1 MCRSIDYNAA
11 HAGVVPLGLPV
22 SSPLCDIV
30 VHLMQS
36 NPSST
41 CLVLAGV
48 SIVRV
53 ALNTPCSYAVMCVC
67 QVRGV
72 FLGAPP
78 FECAYSGQMKSAA
91 DVTHPSK
98 VPDKGFPCHMPCR
111 SFKVPEHYVA
121 VKAYVVRNCTENAAA
136 AAAPVG

>member
-1 MCRSIDYNAA
+1 MGKGGGERLKALLSQRFSAEVKRADCRGPMAVDE
-11 HAGVVPLGLPV
+11 GKCLPR
-22 SSPLCDIV
+22 
-30 VHLMQS
+30 QS
-36 NPSST
+36 
-41 CLVLAGV
+41 
-48 SIVRV
+48 R
-53 ALNTPCSYAVMCVC
+53 MCVC